1 MNNIKTNLTVPLVE
15 EGIFTEEPM
24 PTHYTT
30 GGDTSGL
37 DAVRSKIREIA
48 QGKSVTPLRVIHF
61 EDPKD
66 FLRVLT
72 PKRFELFQYV
82 RSHGGAESIE
92 ELATAIARD
101 RGTVSRD
108 LKELARMGFV
118 RLLETVSP
126 GHGKRVSVRPP
137 EGELELRFR
146 A

>member
-1 MNNIKTNLTVPLVE
+1 MKKIKINLNVPIVE
-15 EGIFTEEPM
+15 EDIFTEEPM
-24 PTHYTT
+24 PTHYTA
-30 GGDTSGL
+30 GSDTSGL
-37 DAVRSKIREIA
+37 DAIRSKIRKIA
-48 QGKSVTPLRVIHF
+48 QGKTVAPLRVVHF

-82 RSHGGAESIE
+82 RKHGGAESIE
-92 ELATAIARD
+92 ELSTAIDRD
-101 RGTVSRD
+101 RETVSRD

-118 RLLETVSP
+118 RLLETASP